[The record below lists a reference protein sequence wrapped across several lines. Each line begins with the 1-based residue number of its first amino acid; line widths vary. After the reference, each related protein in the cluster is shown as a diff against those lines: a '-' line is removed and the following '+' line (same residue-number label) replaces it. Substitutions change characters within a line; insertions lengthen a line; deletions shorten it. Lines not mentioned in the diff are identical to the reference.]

1 MLDVGESW
9 SELPD
14 FDDNHGHVVG
24 EGAVAPR
31 CCAVKNGLPHFRKC
45 PFGRLTHQRF
55 QTVDAELFLAAVVLT
70 MHGWT
75 AKHYVISAV
84 IILVVMGMF
93 AYSWS

>member
-1 MLDVGESW
+1 MTS
-9 SELPD
+9 
-14 FDDNHGHVVG
+14 
-24 EGAVAPR
+24 R
-31 CCAVKNGLPHFRKC
+31 R
-45 PFGRLTHQRF
+45 THQTRRP
-55 QTVDAELFLAAVVLT
+55 VLT